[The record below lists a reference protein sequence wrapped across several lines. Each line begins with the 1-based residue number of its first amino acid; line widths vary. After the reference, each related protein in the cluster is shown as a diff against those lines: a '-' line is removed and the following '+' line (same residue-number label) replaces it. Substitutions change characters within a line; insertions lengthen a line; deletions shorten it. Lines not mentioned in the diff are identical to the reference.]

1 MTDYKKDLELVNKE
15 LEEIEKNFNEMK
27 SKVKIKL
34 DKAQNEED
42 RKRIMNNFNNQIKK
56 IQSNEEFITNVKKLK
71 SKKIELEE
79 KIKNQ
84 NSTKIINNSK
94 NLEKL
99 EKITNI
105 DDEIY
110 NLLNKYK
117 NNNINENKIQKE
129 VISSSNQR
137 LEKEN
142 YFTKIPKNKSINEKI
157 KDINKMLKE
166 FN

>member
-117 NNNINENKIQKE
+117 NNINENKMQKE